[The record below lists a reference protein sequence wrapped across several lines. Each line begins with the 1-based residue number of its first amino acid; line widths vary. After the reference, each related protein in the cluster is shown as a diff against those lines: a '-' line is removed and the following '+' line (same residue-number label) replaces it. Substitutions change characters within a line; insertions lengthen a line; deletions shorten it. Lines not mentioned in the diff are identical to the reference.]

1 MILDYGSVMV
11 HVMTPKSRLF
21 YNVEGKWKQP
31 QPMMIISSSLSGT
44 GGTVMTTAIP
54 LDLSHLLVPNTAT
67 IASNTLQQ
75 QQQRIRDGDVYDYD
89 SIVSSDNT
97 DTDLD
102 TYQDEGK
109 EEEELDP
116 FWS

>member
-31 QPMMIISSSLSGT
+31 QPMISSPT
-44 GGTVMTTAIP
+44 TAAATVMTTAIP
-54 LDLSHLLVPNTAT
+54 LDLSHLLVPNTAAT
-67 IASNTLQQ
+67 LNILQQ
-75 QQQRIRDGDVYDYD
+75 QQQEQQRMYSMDDGNYERDSTIPNR
-89 SIVSSDNT
+89 SIENDFEVE
-97 DTDLD
+97 
-102 TYQDEGK
+102 DEK
-109 EEEELDP
+109 DEELDP